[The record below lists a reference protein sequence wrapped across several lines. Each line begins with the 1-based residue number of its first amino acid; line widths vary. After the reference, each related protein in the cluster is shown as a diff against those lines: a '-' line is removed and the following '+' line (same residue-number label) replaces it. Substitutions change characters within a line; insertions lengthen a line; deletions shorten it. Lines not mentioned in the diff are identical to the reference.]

1 MPLNDIKCENGTE
14 LNRTYF
20 INLISESILD
30 EHAYT
35 EQYECREI
43 DMSIYDGDV
52 TVEEF
57 EQLIQDVENKT
68 IQDPELISELANL
81 TPMLESL
88 LPK

>member
-14 LNRTYF
+14 FNRTYF

-30 EHAYT
+30 EHSYT